1 MSVPLIDT
9 LGLPFFEL
17 AVAFVLIAVPLLTA
31 ALYLVLERPLQCCL
45 TEARP
50 TVNRTHDHR
59 DRL

>member
-1 MSVPLIDT
+1 MDT

-17 AVAFVLIAVPLLTA
+17 AIAFMLIAVPLLTA
-31 ALYLVLERPLQCCL
+31 ALYLILERPLQRRL
-45 TEARP
+45 TESRS